1 MFLISAL
8 TAVLICEERKM
19 SNQDILSV
27 FNSRYPE
34 LKVDKYMPCWI
45 SELGNEGIMIL
56 LDNGDVFISL
66 IQKGGKKNDK

>member
-1 MFLISAL
+1 
-8 TAVLICEERKM
+8 M
-19 SNQDILSV
+19 SSQDILSV

-56 LDNGDVFISL
+56 LDNSDVFIYFPNTE
-66 IQKGGKKNDK
+66 GREEE